1 MPSSSDPG
9 DPAMTHEVMRRS
21 SGTGCEA
28 GPVDITVRPATRDD
42 RPALRAIERRAGER
56 FREVGMPEVADDEP
70 PSLDVLATF
79 VDAGRA
85 WVVPGATGEPVGYAV
100 VEEVDGNAHIE
111 QVSVDP
117 AYQGQRVG
125 RALIDEVATW
135 ATRNRLPAITL
146 TTFVDVAWNAPLY
159 RHLGFVDIPDKDLGP
174 GLRAVMQAEA
184 AHGLD
189 PRQRVAMRRPVDP

>member
-1 MPSSSDPG
+1 M
-9 DPAMTHEVMRRS
+9 
-21 SGTGCEA
+21 
-28 GPVDITVRPATRDD
+28 DITVRPATRDD

-100 VEEVDGNAHIE
+100 VEEVDGNAHIG